1 MMNQSTTNSYWH
13 VAPPPQINE
22 QHDEDHREPSI
33 AVRRYHTQN
42 LQVRLRHRTISP
54 IPEHESDELENFNE
68 GIAGFISKL
77 YL

>member
-1 MMNQSTTNSYWH
+1 MMNQPTANGYWH

-22 QHDEDHREPSI
+22 QHDEDNRESSV
-33 AVRRYHTQN
+33 AVQRYHNQN

-54 IPEHESDELENFNE
+54 ILDHESDELENFNE